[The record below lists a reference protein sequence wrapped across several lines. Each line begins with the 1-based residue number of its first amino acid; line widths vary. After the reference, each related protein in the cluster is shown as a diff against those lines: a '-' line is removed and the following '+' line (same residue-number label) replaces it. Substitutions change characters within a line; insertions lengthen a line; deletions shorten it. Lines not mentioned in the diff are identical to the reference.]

1 MIIKD
6 QIINKVGVPLYSKL
20 LHITS
25 TAQKLTASNISNVS
39 TPGYQS
45 KSLDFK
51 AEMAAALRN
60 KKVILERTNNR
71 HIPPVGRPKSIKV
84 INNRDNSNSSGVN
97 NVDIDKEMASLA
109 QNQILYSFGTK
120 MLMRKF
126 NALKGVIRGKS

>member
-20 LHITS
+20 LHVTS

-51 AEMAAALRN
+51 TEMAAALKK
-60 KKVILERTNNR
+60 KKVMLQTTSSR